1 MKWLGKITPIV
12 VFTFLSTVAMADECI
27 GDYSYQTC
35 TKSSTNAHGDD
46 VIESYDTEGNS
57 YSITSGSRDHSD
69 GSSEVFSVDSEGNKY
84 SIKSW
89 CDNSGCHTSDSEGNT
104 CTITNSGKMI
114 GC

>member
-1 MKWLGKITPIV
+1 MKKLSKIIPIIIV
-12 VFTFLSTVAMADECI
+12 AFLSTAIMADECV

-35 TKSSTNAHGDD
+35 TKKSTNAHGDD

-57 YSITSGSRDHSD
+57 YSITSGSREYSD
-69 GSSEVFSVDSEGNKY
+69 GSSEVFSVDSEGNEY

-104 CTITNSGKMI
+104 CTITTSGEMI